1 MNIYNS
7 RIQFLVFLGCLFL
20 FAACSQRSGTPKVLV
35 FSKTAGF
42 YHESIPDG
50 VAALQKIGQENG
62 FDVDTTTN
70 GEMFTEE
77 NLKQYSAVIFLSTTG
92 DVLNNY
98 QEAEFERYIQAG
110 GGYVGIHA
118 AADTEYE
125 WAWYGKMVGGYFSD
139 HPGIQDPHPNV
150 QQGTIEVVDKNHPTT
165 EFLPS
170 PWERTDE
177 WYSYKDFNEEVNV
190 LMTLD
195 EASYQGGLDMGEHP
209 IAWYHDYD
217 GGRAFYT
224 GGGHTA
230 ASFQEDL
237 FLRHLVEGIKYA
249 MGSNKELDYSK
260 ANTQRVPEENRFTK
274 TTLSLGEFTEPT
286 ELAVLPNLDILI
298 AQRRGELLLYKNG
311 DSAVNQIAQLDVYWR
326 TDVRGVNAEEGLM
339 GLQVDPNFAENN
351 YVYLFYSP
359 TDTSTNRL
367 SRFKF
372 QNDQLDFSS
381 EQMILEFYSQRDIC
395 CHTGGSIAFGPDGLL
410 YLSTGDNS
418 TPFNQPSS
426 QFTLQGYAPLAERPG
441 FEQYDAARSSGNTND
456 LRGKILRIRILE
468 DGSYEIPEGNL
479 FPQGTEGTRPE
490 IYVQGNRNPYRISVD
505 QKNSFLYWGEVGPDA
520 RADSMGVRGPMGY
533 DEVNQVREAGF
544 FGWPFF
550 IADNLPYRQFDYATG
565 QVGQA
570 FDPAK
575 PINPSKNNTGLR
587 DLPPAQSAFIW
598 YPYEVSNEFPQVGTG
613 GRNAMAGP
621 VYYSDLYPEDTRL
634 PEYYDGKLFIYE
646 WIRGWIKAVTMDAN
660 GNFVKM
666 EPFMENTQFNS
677 LIDMEM
683 GPDGKLYLLEYG
695 NGWFTKNANA
705 SLARIDYNSG
715 NRSPIV
721 ADINVS
727 KTSGLA
733 PLEVEITTTASD
745 PENDPLTYVWNL
757 GNGETRETKEP
768 KLSYTY
774 EQNGD
779 FSVSVE
785 VRDPSNLTARSNP
798 TDVYVGNVAP
808 EINITI
814 QGNKTFYFPN
824 KKVGYTVEVTDE
836 DQPDAGEDLSSL
848 VVSADYIEGLDQA
861 EASMGHLIVTDAM
874 MGKALVESLTCKSCH
889 KVDEVSIGPAYTA
902 VAEKYQGNPQA
913 ENHLIN
919 EILKGG
925 SGVWGE
931 VMMPANPDMK
941 EADADKIV
949 TWVLSLAGDQKGN
962 QSLPASGSLDPTVG
976 KPLSANGVFILSA
989 SYTDKGGEN
998 IQPLTGINAVT
1009 LQNSVLDMRQASNM
1023 QGLNSFNMDGRN
1035 LLIAP
1040 ASLAHFGFTQIDLTD
1055 ITAINM
1061 MAGSQQ
1067 PLKKGYKVVV
1077 KLDGPEGTTIGE
1089 GTIEPK
1095 NNAGQGPFNSV
1106 SAAIK
1111 VNPVTDG
1118 KLHDLYITTE
1128 PLGEDETT
1136 MAVLSIEVKAE

>member
-1 MNIYNS
+1 MNTFKYK
-7 RIQFLVFLGCLFL
+7 IQFFVFLGCLFL
-20 FAACSQRSGTPKVLV
+20 FAACSQRSGTPKILV

-42 YHESIPDG
+42 YHESIPQG
-50 VAALQKIGQENG
+50 VAAIQKLGQENG
-62 FDVDTTTN
+62 FEVDTSTN
-70 GEMFTEE
+70 AGMFNEE
-77 NLKQYSAVIFLSTTG
+77 NLEQYSAVVFLSTTG
-92 DVLNNY
+92 DVLDQY
-98 QEAEFERYIQAG
+98 QEADFERYIQAG

-118 AADTEYE
+118 AADTEYD

-150 QQGTIEVVDKNHPTT
+150 QKGSIDIVDTKHSTT

-195 EASYQGGLDMGEHP
+195 EDSYQGGLDMGEHP

-217 GGRAFYT
+217 GGRTFYT

-230 ASFQEDL
+230 ASFQEEL
-237 FLRHLVEGIKYA
+237 FLKHLAEGIKYA
-249 MGSNKELDYSK
+249 IGSNKPLDFSK
-260 ANTQRVPEENRFTK
+260 ATSQRVPEENRFKK
-274 TTLSLGEFTEPT
+274 TTLAVGEFTEPT
-286 ELAVLPNLDILI
+286 ELAVLPNLDVLV
-298 AQRRGELLLYKNG
+298 AQRRGEILLYKNG
-311 DSAVNQIAQLDVYWR
+311 DSVINEIAKLDVYWK
-326 TDVRGVNAEEGLM
+326 TEVKGVNAEEGLM
-339 GLQVDPNFAENN
+339 GLQVDPNFAQNN

-372 QNDQLDFSS
+372 QNDQLDLSS

-410 YLSTGDNS
+410 YVSAGDNS
-418 TPFNQPSS
+418 TPFNQQNSK
-426 QFTLQGYAPLAERPG
+426 FTLQGYAPLDDRPG

-456 LRGKILRIRILE
+456 LRGKILRIRVLE

-479 FPQGTEGTRPE
+479 YSEGTEGTRPE

-520 RADSMGVRGPMGY
+520 RADSMDVRGPRGY
-533 DEVNQVREAGF
+533 DEVNQARTAGF

-550 IADNLPYRQFDYATG
+550 IGDNKPYRQFDYGTG
-565 QVGQA
+565 EIGAA

-575 PINPSKNNTGLR
+575 PINPSRNNTGLR

-598 YPYEVSNEFPQVGTG
+598 YPYDVSPEFPQVGTG

-621 VYYSDLYPEDTRL
+621 VYYTDLYPEETRL
-634 PEYYDGKLFIYE
+634 PEYYNGKLFIYE
-646 WIRGWIKAVTMDAN
+646 WIRGWIKVVTMNEQGD
-660 GNFVKM
+660 FIKM
-666 EPFMENTQFNS
+666 DPFMENTKFNS
-677 LIDMEM
+677 LIDMEA

-695 NGWFTKNANA
+695 SGWFSKNENA
-705 SLARIDYNSG
+705 TLSRIDYNAG
-715 NRSPIV
+715 NRSPNV
-721 ADINVS
+721 VDIAVD
-727 KTSGLA
+727 KTSGMA
-733 PLEVEITTTASD
+733 PLAIEITAEATD
-745 PENDPLTYVWNL
+745 PENDPLIYVWDL
-757 GNGETRETKEP
+757 GNGTTKETKEP
-768 KLSYTY
+768 TLQHSYD
-774 EQNGD
+774 QNGD
-779 FSVSVE
+779 YSISVE
-785 VRDPSNLTARSNP
+785 VRDPSGLKARSKMV
-798 TDVYVGNVAP
+798 DVYVGNVAP
-808 EINITI
+808 EIAINLK
-814 QGNKTFYFPN
+814 GNKSFYFPN
-824 KKVGYTVEVTDE
+824 KEVAYAVVVKDE
-836 DQPDAGEDLSSL
+836 NHPDAAEDLSSL

-861 EASMGHLIVTDAM
+861 EASMGHLIMTDAM

-913 ENHLIN
+913 ETHLIN
-919 EILKGG
+919 KILKGG

-998 IQPLTGINAVT
+998 IKPLIGTQAVT
-1009 LQNSVLDMRQASNM
+1009 LQNSVLDLSQASNL
-1023 QGLNSFNMDGRN
+1023 QGFSSFNMDGRN

-1106 SAAIK
+1106 SSAIK